1 MQEIWRSNHLPAP
14 LETDALEQ
22 HNLSTRTN
30 WKRGLRRKMQE
41 KRADQLQAQ
50 EHARAMEEAQRK
62 RELLQSEYQRLST
75 GGVINTHKGEG
86 TERESNEIEVLQ
98 AEKSRREPVLK
109 EICEK
114 TVEQD
119 AKLKQLL
126 ADSERQRTTQEKQLE
141 ELTRRL
147 ALYQKLGR
155 FFEHS
160 ADRIVVRFTQ
170 IDAQNPSRKFSFRIT
185 IDSITEEYIV
195 DNCNE
200 HVAPMSDLVK
210 DLNDTGDLALFI
222 RSMGR
227 QFKQLV

>member
-22 HNLSTRTN
+22 HNLSTRTELEA
-30 WKRGLRRKMQE
+30 WVEAQKACILEE
-41 KRADQLQAQ
+41 KRADQLQTQ
-50 EHARAMEEAQRK
+50 EHARATEEAQRK

-75 GGVINTHKGEG
+75 ETHTK
-86 TERESNEIEVLQ
+86 ERELNASQVEIEVLQ

-109 EICEK
+109 ELFEK

-141 ELTRRL
+141 ELTRGL
-147 ALYQKLGR
+147 ALYQKLGL

-160 ADRIVVRFTQ
+160 DGQ
-170 IDAQNPSRKFSFRIT
+170 
-185 IDSITEEYIV
+185 
-195 DNCNE
+195 
-200 HVAPMSDLVK
+200 
-210 DLNDTGDLALFI
+210 
-222 RSMGR
+222 
-227 QFKQLV
+227 